1 MIGTIFMYAI
11 VGCAIVWAGV
21 VLYAFAMLSRY
32 DDKALRILKNSLI
45 LCVHHLPQTIV
56 MMIATYG
63 LMIFSYQYFTAYI
76 ITIPLVLYIDS
87 FIFTRIFKSL
97 ENTNEQR
104 AQEAA
109 EEKKAAAGLAEK
121 NAAENISEN
130 ISENIVEN
138 IVENI
143 TENTVENTAGI
154 EETDFTGGDST
165 DKTNGMD

>member
-1 MIGTIFMYAI
+1 
-11 VGCAIVWAGV
+11 
-21 VLYAFAMLSRY
+21 
-32 DDKALRILKNSLI
+32 
-45 LCVHHLPQTIV
+45 

-109 EEKKAAAGLAEK
+109 EEKKAAAELAEK

-130 ISENIVEN
+130 AAENIS
-138 IVENI
+138 
-143 TENTVENTAGI
+143 ENTVENTTGI
-154 EETDFTGGDST
+154 EDTDFTGDDSVG
-165 DKTNGMD
+165 KTNGMD

>member
-1 MIGTIFMYAI
+1 
-11 VGCAIVWAGV
+11 
-21 VLYAFAMLSRY
+21 MLSRY

-109 EEKKAAAGLAEK
+109 EEKKAAAGLVEEEKKVAAELAEK
-121 NAAENISEN
+121 NAAENIS
-130 ISENIVEN
+130 
-138 IVENI
+138 ENI

-154 EETDFTGGDST
+154 EDTDFTGDDSA

>member
-1 MIGTIFMYAI
+1 MQEA
-11 VGCAIVWAGV
+11 VWAGV

-109 EEKKAAAGLAEK
+109 EEKKAAAGLAEEEKKAAIELTEK

-130 ISENIVEN
+130 TVEN
-138 IVENI
+138 IS
-143 TENTVENTAGI
+143 ENTVENTVENTTGI
-154 EETDFTGGDST
+154 EDTDFTGDDSA

>member
-1 MIGTIFMYAI
+1 
-11 VGCAIVWAGV
+11 
-21 VLYAFAMLSRY
+21 
-32 DDKALRILKNSLI
+32 
-45 LCVHHLPQTIV
+45 

-109 EEKKAAAGLAEK
+109 EEKKAAAGLAEEEKKAAIELTEK

-130 ISENIVEN
+130 AAENIS
-138 IVENI
+138 
-143 TENTVENTAGI
+143 ENTVENTVENTTGI
-154 EETDFTGGDST
+154 EDTDFTGDDSVG
-165 DKTNGMD
+165 KTNGMD

>member
-1 MIGTIFMYAI
+1 
-11 VGCAIVWAGV
+11 
-21 VLYAFAMLSRY
+21 
-32 DDKALRILKNSLI
+32 
-45 LCVHHLPQTIV
+45 

-130 ISENIVEN
+130 
-138 IVENI
+138 
-143 TENTVENTAGI
+143 TVENTTGI
-154 EETDFTGGDST
+154 ENTDFTGDDSVG
-165 DKTNGMD
+165 KTNGMD